1 MLNWDFVKAD
11 PITYRATHG
20 AIRFE
25 VTVERTIAR
34 LRSRLRVRR
43 AISSKSKHFGITGK
57 PCGGVKNI
65 RGSTNPFLV
74 FSVYDQP
81 RIAIKS
87 RRRVVHYAIGE
98 SRAAVWAL
106 GPLIKNTP
114 FFSPLVSLSP
124 P

>member
-81 RIAIKS
+81 S
-87 RRRVVHYAIGE
+87 RSA
-98 SRAAVWAL
+98 RATQNSTRMCECFCGFTL
-106 GPLIKNTP
+106 LILSEI
-114 FFSPLVSLSP
+114 FSGLP
-124 P
+124 